1 MIISDMETFGDIR
14 EAKDILQNLMKAKK
28 TIRMYPANNPVYIK
42 TLEEAYERFTAFFDY
57 KDDLTL
63 KIKQNSIYYESE
75 QVYHNPEKEDNL
87 ALFFFKDGLRELT
100 FKKAMSQ
107 AELEEFLKITALD
120 FDREVVDDDIVT
132 LLWEKDFQNIQYVVD
147 EAFLVEVDEEDYE
160 TKAEEKLQEK
170 VTDVNDLM
178 KAYADGF
185 IEEDRKELSIV
196 PLSDKDLQMLVKEL
210 EQDSSDKTEKL
221 SFILFELIYQSENK
235 NDLEDAFRFLRDTI
249 KFSLEHGELS
259 VILNV
264 MKKATAIIEDPL
276 LGESEKQYMK
286 MLSSYMGTDE
296 IIALLAE
303 ILDGGIE
310 IEGTVFAEL
319 VEFLDKNAIEPMVK
333 YLGELKTIRARRSVI
348 DALIALGKKD
358 IQALSKGLED
368 HRWYVVRN
376 IIYILRKIGDKRATE
391 YLLKTVR
398 HADVRVRKEVIK
410 ALGELGGR
418 EVVQTLRECLN
429 DPEAQI
435 RISSAKAFGSIGSE
449 PAKKIII
456 DKISEK
462 TFKERSFDEKK
473 EFYEVLTRWKDADV
487 FDFLMRTLNKKSF
500 FGRSKNYE
508 NKACAIFSLGLLG
521 NKDAMPALYKLEES
535 GNKLLR
541 EFSHAA
547 IKKLEHGQ

>member
-1 MIISDMETFGDIR
+1 METFGDIR